1 MGSVRVRIW
10 LRVVLLVLSLIL
22 ITDGVYYILG
32 VGWSMLACG
41 LLIAAYVIAF
51 YDDGKDSG

>member
-32 VGWSMLACG
+32 VGWSMFTCG

-51 YDDGKDSG
+51 FDDGKDSG